1 MSKMKNQHLS
11 VVASRLVPGTDDN
24 LSNSKHEE
32 VPIAEP
38 MFETIASPPDEN
50 HFRAFLKRK
59 LPSQKPS
66 DILVDAIKAS
76 CHSH

>member
-1 MSKMKNQHLS
+1 MTKMKNQHLS
-11 VVASRLVPGTDDN
+11 VVASRVVPGTDDN

-32 VPIAEP
+32 IPIADP
-38 MFETIASPPDEN
+38 VFETIASLSDEN
-50 HFRAFLKRK
+50 HFRAFLRRK

-66 DILVDAIKAS
+66 DILVEAIKAS